1 LKPLPLEGFS
11 FTKTS
16 FVRDPPISR
25 EPCER
30 GAAPSGVMSVIELT
44 QLVTVGFT
52 RRHDF
57 LHTHP
62 DLPRGFGHSR
72 HDDARQRDGVLPN
85 VSLIT

>member
-1 LKPLPLEGFS
+1 
-11 FTKTS
+11 
-16 FVRDPPISR
+16 
-25 EPCER
+25 
-30 GAAPSGVMSVIELT
+30 MSVIELT

-52 RRHDF
+52 HRHDF